1 MITQNITLCIGASGQ
16 GEKVIVKCHD
26 TGVNLFVRLEVSRH
40 RQWRD
45 VREPYNI
52 PEGSTAVIKVAKPD
66 KTFVLK
72 DGEIIDNGIYF
83 RMPKQTFTVPGVS
96 SAEVSLYGETGRRIT
111 SASFLIEVDEECICD
126 CEEESET
133 YVDVFAEQLRAA
145 TEAAD
150 KIAQDAAAG
159 KFDGKDGKDG
169 EQGPQGERGEQGE
182 KGERGEPGAAGY
194 SPVRGTDYWTEA
206 DKAEIIEDMADEGYV
221 KNTDYA
227 TWNKGGVI
235 KVSPS
240 DYGIGV
246 NASGLSYIRGASTSE
261 IDNKTSA
268 YHPITPK
275 TLAYAVK
282 SIGDGYY
289 ATEEQV
295 GDISAALDELHAY
308 AQALIGGD
316 A

>member
-16 GEKVIVKCHD
+16 GKKVIVKCHD
-26 TGVNLFVRLEVSRH
+26 TGVNLFVRLEVFRH

-45 VREPYNI
+45 VRETYNI

-150 KIAQDAAAG
+150 KIAEDAAAG

-169 EQGPQGERGEQGE
+169 EQGPQGEKGEAGE
-182 KGERGEPGAAGY
+182 KGERGEAGADGY
-194 SPVRGTDYWTEA
+194 TPQRGTDYWTEA
-206 DKAEIIEDMADEGYV
+206 DKAEIVEDMANEGYV

-227 TWNKGGVI
+227 TGDVGGVVR
-235 KVSPS
+235 VST
-240 DYGIGV
+240 GNGV
-246 NASGLSYIRGASTSE
+246 GMNDGKLYVACCNTAE
-261 IDNKTSA
+261 IDARKNSVR
-268 YHPITPK
+268 PIVPAN
-275 TLAYAVK
+275 LEYAVK
-282 SIGDGYY
+282 SVGDGYY
-289 ATEEQV
+289 ATEKQV
-295 GDISAALDELHAY
+295 GDISTALDELHAY

>member
-16 GEKVIVKCHD
+16 GKKVIVKCHD
-26 TGVNLFVRLEVSRH
+26 TGVNLFVRLEVFRH

-45 VREPYNI
+45 VRETYNI

-133 YVDVFAEQLRAA
+133 YVDVFAEQLKAA

-159 KFDGKDGKDG
+159 KFDGKQGPQGEKGDKGDKGEQGIQGIPGEKGEQGERGERGEKGDKGESG
-169 EQGPQGERGEQGE
+169 EQGPQGIRGERGE
-182 KGERGEPGAAGY
+182 KGEAGD
-194 SPVRGTDYWTEA
+194 DYVLTEA
-206 DKAEIIEDMADEGYV
+206 DKTEIAGIVLASLPNGDE
-221 KNTDYA
+221 
-227 TWNKGGVI
+227 
-235 KVSPS
+235 VS
-240 DYGIGV
+240 Y
-246 NASGLSYIRGASTSE
+246 
-261 IDNKTSA
+261 
-268 YHPITPK
+268 
-275 TLAYAVK
+275 
-282 SIGDGYY
+282 
-289 ATEEQV
+289 
-295 GDISAALDELHAY
+295 
-308 AQALIGGD
+308 
-316 A
+316 